1 MGNTPA
7 EAGAGDGRDVLLPT
21 ANAGTAMEQLRGTEL
36 AGWAAG
42 KFRRRGRRRAT
53 ARRAQPARPANMSY
67 VIDEEGYA
75 VLDESAFL
83 GWDSSGSSDSGRTS
97 EITKWSVH

>member
-1 MGNTPA
+1 MG
-7 EAGAGDGRDVLLPT
+7 
-21 ANAGTAMEQLRGTEL
+21 
-36 AGWAAG
+36 
-42 KFRRRGRRRAT
+42 
-53 ARRAQPARPANMSY
+53 Y

>member
-1 MGNTPA
+1 MAAAEAAGLSEEEMLLAVHEVGLEEDARQQDRRQTVAGNEPA
-7 EAGAGDGRDVLLPT
+7 AGAGGGD
-21 ANAGTAMEQLRGTEL
+21 
-36 AGWAAG
+36 
-42 KFRRRGRRRAT
+42 
-53 ARRAQPARPANMSY
+53 MSY

-97 EITKWSVH
+97 EITQWSVH